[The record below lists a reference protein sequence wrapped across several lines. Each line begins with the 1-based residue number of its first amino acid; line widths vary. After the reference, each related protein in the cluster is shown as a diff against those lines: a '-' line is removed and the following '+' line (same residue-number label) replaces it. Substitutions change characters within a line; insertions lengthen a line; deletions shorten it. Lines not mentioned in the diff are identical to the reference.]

1 MAFPRPTRAQGSPT
15 CLMARPQ
22 ETYTIP
28 GKQRA
33 GYRLPCIG
41 YPRLSQRHIFVG
53 IALDVLAV
61 ILGIIALIQNNKKKG
76 LPVAGMIVAVLSILL
91 TFLFYYVMAMDKDAS
106 VRGIKD
112 ADRYLPT
119 AEEKAAS
126 SELMENIVQQDYAAS
141 RNLILIYENK
151 IRRTYSWKLPL
162 LIMMK

>member
-1 MAFPRPTRAQGSPT
+1 
-15 CLMARPQ
+15 
-22 ETYTIP
+22 
-28 GKQRA
+28 
-33 GYRLPCIG
+33 
-41 YPRLSQRHIFVG
+41 
-53 IALDVLAV
+53 
-61 ILGIIALIQNNKKKG
+61 
-76 LPVAGMIVAVLSILL
+76 MIVAVLSILL

-151 IRRTYSWKLPL
+151 NTQDIQLEITVTYYDEMITCFSCGTIISGAVRQEGKLP
-162 LIMMK
+162 